1 MKKVLLILVFVYALV
16 PRIFSLELE
25 LVGGLGNLAFD
36 SDRISPLGDD
46 DPDKTKAFSPYFF
59 PLALAQL
66 SGEFRGFS
74 CSAGFERD
82 SLLRNR
88 LFANV
93 ALHLDYLFLEAGP
106 VFGIFNS
113 SKLPISPGLS
123 AGLGLEIPG
132 IVFIRAHGSSTLGI
146 LMEET
151 DNYFQQSGDLSAGFW
166 VPYVICS
173 LNMSVRNFTQRE
185 QTNLLT
191 EDNLVR
197 YFFRA
202 DVYTK
207 NVPYSVRVDFGFQ
220 SLSRSYTTQSVS
232 GTDIVKDT
240 ETDELKS
247 IFMGLEGSYTFSPAL
262 KFLLAGEMP
271 VHTWSVRPMGDPPK
285 NSFLFQARI
294 GVIWTIMQ

>member
-1 MKKVLLILVFVYALV
+1 MRKVLLVLVFIYILV

-25 LVGGLGNLAFD
+25 LTGGLGNLAFD
-36 SDRISPLGDD
+36 KDRTSPLGDD
-46 DPDKTKAFSPYFF
+46 DPAKTGAFGPHLF
-59 PLALAQL
+59 PLAMAQL
-66 SGEFRGFS
+66 SGEFKGFS
-74 CSAGFERD
+74 YSAGFERD

-93 ALHLDYLFLEAGP
+93 GLNLDYFSLEAGP

-113 SKLPISPGLS
+113 SKLPINPGIS
-123 AGLGLEIPG
+123 MGLGLEIPG
-132 IVFIRAHGSSTLGI
+132 IIFIRAHGSSTLGI
-146 LMEET
+146 FMDRT
-151 DNYFQQSGDLSAGFW
+151 DNYFQQTGDLSAGFW

-185 QTNLLT
+185 QANLLI
-191 EDNLVR
+191 EDELIR

-207 NVPYSVRVDFGFQ
+207 NIPYTIRVDLGYQ
-220 SLSRSYTTQSVS
+220 SLSRSYMTQSVS

-240 ETDELKS
+240 ATDELKS
-247 IFMGLEGSYTFSPAL
+247 VFMGLEGSYTFSPAL

-271 VHTWSVRPMGDPPK
+271 VYSWSVRPMKDPSK
-285 NSFLFQARI
+285 NSFLFQASI
-294 GVIWTIMQ
+294 GIIWTIAQ